1 MAPASASA
9 IPDPEKTV
17 VAQAAAAFL
26 TRSGKR
32 ISAEYLGG
40 FLHHTAD
47 FVTMCEHFD
56 SLGHKY
62 DRGDLARYLL
72 DAVALAKTTQ
82 GFNPAVAPPPPP
94 RHGAITPTPPN
105 NAGIQQPAAPAQ
117 RAPPSRPARAAPH
130 TVPAVAQIPPTISQG
145 ATPTRTASPAIQQAH
160 PFQTNGNP
168 FRFKVKF
175 NAATP
180 IHMQAPAIK
189 QPPTVGSAVKKP
201 SKPQSTVGSANKTS
215 KPHFS
220 TAVPVRQSFVP
231 DSIVIE
237 DSPSPPAPFDDFGY
251 DAMDVDS
258 HTPARDSNK
267 SGDKTVQSISSP
279 FSGPPK
285 GVFPKALAAFE
296 SKDEDATK
304 APLIDLTQNHETTA
318 SATESANEVRPKK
331 SAKPKGP
338 LAAKIDKK
346 KAARVSG
353 YDSKNIARNILI
365 IAGKHPTENPL
376 NSHLLPL
383 RENFPGQID
392 WDSDLSTIRWD
403 ILDPE
408 PMAVDNGPANKPNTV
423 GNEPNTVADKS
434 AAVDNEPIAVDNEPM
449 AVDEESISVENEP
462 NTVANKP
469 NTVGNELIAV
479 DNDMDGDD
487 EGDGNVN
494 VSHENPLGL
503 VSAVPK
509 KRARSRKLRQSA
521 PGGLTTISQ
530 ARAEIA
536 ETPKNGR
543 TKHATSTPQT
553 APHQHAPA
561 PLRTSS
567 DRSRATTFANNP
579 PSAISIESHAKTPKS
594 ATMEAETGP
603 FNKRRRTD
611 RPSPAFKKYCC
622 KWEGC
627 SAELH
632 NLDNLKRHIKQ
643 HKKKTSTYNN
653 GFPCNWAGCAH
664 PPFASELEWDNHV
677 DAHMEEVKQTFGV
690 GPAALVSGTS
700 PLLRKSRLH
709 PLTLN
714 LKHRSRIRRR
724 LSLRPPGQAGYSHR
738 QDGHR

>member
-1 MAPASASA
+1 MYQQTSQQQQQRQRTDQGYHYVGQVQSSAMASLTPTYFHASTSASSSFYGTSESQRQPTSVNTHVLQYQPSGYTARQAPVTQVPPQQQTTGQTLPAQDRGVQYQQQHLGWESQVTKASAQFA
-9 IPDPEKTV
+9 FPQQQ
-17 VAQAAAAFL
+17 QAAL
-26 TRSGKR
+26 S
-32 ISAEYLGG
+32 I
-40 FLHHTAD
+40 
-47 FVTMCEHFD
+47 
-56 SLGHKY
+56 
-62 DRGDLARYLL
+62 RGDYQHPQQKASGAARS
-72 DAVALAKTTQ
+72 Q
-82 GFNPAVAPPPPP
+82 SWQAP
-94 RHGAITPTPPN
+94 RTP
-105 NAGIQQPAAPAQ
+105 G
-117 RAPPSRPARAAPH
+117 
-130 TVPAVAQIPPTISQG
+130 
-145 ATPTRTASPAIQQAH
+145 ASP
-160 PFQTNGNP
+160 
-168 FRFKVKF
+168 
-175 NAATP
+175 
-180 IHMQAPAIK
+180 
-189 QPPTVGSAVKKP
+189 QPR
-201 SKPQSTVGSANKTS
+201 S

-279 FSGPPK
+279 FFGPPK
-285 GVFPKALAAFE
+285 GVLAKALAAFE

-318 SATESANEVRPKK
+318 SATESATEVRPKK

-365 IAGKHPTENPL
+365 VAGKHPTENPL

-423 GNEPNTVADKS
+423 GNEPNTVAS
-434 AAVDNEPIAVDNEPM
+434 
-449 AVDEESISVENEP
+449 
-462 NTVANKP
+462 KP
-469 NTVGNELIAV
+469 NTVGNELMAV

-521 PGGLTTISQ
+521 PGGPTTISQ

-536 ETPKNGR
+536 ETPAPKNGR

-561 PLRTSS
+561 SLRTSS
-567 DRSRATTFANNP
+567 DRSRTTTFPNNP
-579 PSAISIESHAKTPKS
+579 SSAISIESHAKTPKS

-643 HKKKTSTYNN
+643 HKKKTSTHNK

-664 PPFASELEWDNHV
+664 PPFASESEWDNHV
-677 DAHMEEVKQTFGV
+677 HAHMEEVKQTFGV

-700 PLLRKSRLH
+700 LLLRKSRLH

-714 LKHRSRIRRR
+714 LKHRSRIGRR
-724 LSLRPPGQAGYSHR
+724 LSLRPPG
-738 QDGHR
+738 